1 MLEYTRLWRNF
12 WTSKGSVLE
21 TLFVYE
27 SEKHGKYIAWSRQSG
42 LARDTKIGILIWKV
56 AIAICNLLVRTYLRL
71 RSASVVSVSFI
82 NLSVTRQRSSF
93 AYQVHVERTRR
104 LRKEDRCIRI
114 RKENSIRLSDA
125 LVSQVFVSI
134 TDACI
139 RPNTFFFSFVIQL
152 RIRYSLAR
160 IHSSLMEV
168 RSEERNTTN
177 TLLVSSWHFYFLVR
191 DLIEISHWEFARP
204 PSNKNRG
211 RIVREA
217 KGCTVRIEGI
227 DERWFASKVLMS
239 FQGIAVAEI
248 GVRRV
253 GRGELPRRVTLLAR
267 LS

>member
-104 LRKEDRCIRI
+104 LRKEDRVSGYVKKIPYVFRTRSFHRCLYRSQTRVFDLIRF
-114 RKENSIRLSDA
+114 LSLSLSNYEYGIHWHEYTHPLWKYDRRNEI
-125 LVSQVFVSI
+125 LR
-134 TDACI
+134 TH
-139 RPNTFFFSFVIQL
+139 FSFL
-152 RIRYSLAR
+152 LDTSTFWSA
-160 IHSSLMEV
+160 
-168 RSEERNTTN
+168 
-177 TLLVSSWHFYFLVR
+177 TLSKFLIGNSR
-191 DLIEISHWEFARP
+191 DHLQ
-204 PSNKNRG
+204 
-211 RIVREA
+211 
-217 KGCTVRIEGI
+217 TRIE
-227 DERWFASKVLMS
+227 EESWEKRKVVQFESKVSVNDDL
-239 FQGIAVAEI
+239 
-248 GVRRV
+248 RRRCWWV
-253 GRGELPRRVTLLAR
+253 FKG
-267 LS
+267 